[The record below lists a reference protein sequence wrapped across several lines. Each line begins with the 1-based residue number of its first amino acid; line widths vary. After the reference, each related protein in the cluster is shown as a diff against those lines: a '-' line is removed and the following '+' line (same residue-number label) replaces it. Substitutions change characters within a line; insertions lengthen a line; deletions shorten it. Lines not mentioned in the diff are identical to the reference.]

1 MRRLP
6 HFAATAVAGLLLA
19 SADARAVSSEWVET
33 EGGRIRITALPP
45 SPEGVIRA
53 ILDVDLLPGW
63 KTYWRDPGDAGIPPS
78 IKFEGSSNV
87 AQSQLDF
94 PPPERIDDGYSVW
107 AGYTFP
113 VAFPLTLT
121 QDKAGES
128 SVLEAQVFLGICKT
142 ICIPVQN
149 DFSLVIEPGTEANSF
164 EQRIVDSAFAQLPE
178 QSNRDISITET
189 TFSTQDKALLVSI
202 SHPKSMTDLDVFL
215 TAPAGWY
222 FDIPKRIGG
231 GDTLSTFQIAVI
243 DAPADTSL
251 SGTPLQILVTSANR
265 SMETFSKVP

>member
-1 MRRLP
+1 MRRVPQL
-6 HFAATAVAGLLLA
+6 AVAAIAGILLA
-19 SADARAVSSEWVET
+19 SADASAVSSEWVET

-45 SPEGVIRA
+45 SSDGVIRA

-78 IKFEGSSNV
+78 IKFDGSSNV

-121 QDKAGES
+121 QDKVGGA

-149 DFSLVIEPGTEANSF
+149 DFSLVIDPANKANSF
-164 EQRIVDSAFAQLPE
+164 EQRIVDRAFAQVPE
-178 QSNRDISITET
+178 QPSQDISITET
-189 TFSTQDKALLVSI
+189 TFSTQDKALSVSI
-202 SHPKSMTDLDVFL
+202 SHPKSMTDVDLFL
-215 TAPAGWY
+215 TAPSGWY
-222 FDIPKRIGG
+222 FDIPKRVGG
-231 GDTLSTFQIAVI
+231 GDTLSKFEIAVI

-265 SMETFSKVP
+265 SMETISKVP